1 MEQQTTM
8 TTVGKPAPDFEA
20 AAFVKETFKTV
31 RLAEYKGQW
40 AVLMFY
46 PADFTFV

>member
-1 MEQQTTM
+1 MVAK
-8 TTVGKPAPDFEA
+8 VGKSAPDFEA
-20 AAFVKETFKTV
+20 GAFSNGKFTKVK
-31 RLAEYKGQW
+31 LSDYKGRW